1 MCWYDTREVCD
12 KSHLCKLHFL
22 EPALHRWPPPGWF
35 QFHTWSWESQLWGD
49 VLYGDQGTCKFN
61 INKSVGEGV
70 GGRKEESPLSW
81 LSPCPLTFSHR
92 AGKTLPHLLILSGEL
107 KCFITAGRS
116 YWRGGCFSLSS
127 VWKCA
132 YFGMQIELDLIL
144 SPFWFPAFPSP
155 VEGNEIGTVGWS

>member
-70 GGRKEESPLSW
+70 GGRKEESLLSW

-116 YWRGGCFSLSS
+116 YWRGGCFLPVFCVKMCLFWNANWARSHFVSFLIPCFS
-127 VWKCA
+127 VSCRR
-132 YFGMQIELDLIL
+132 D
-144 SPFWFPAFPSP
+144 
-155 VEGNEIGTVGWS
+155 